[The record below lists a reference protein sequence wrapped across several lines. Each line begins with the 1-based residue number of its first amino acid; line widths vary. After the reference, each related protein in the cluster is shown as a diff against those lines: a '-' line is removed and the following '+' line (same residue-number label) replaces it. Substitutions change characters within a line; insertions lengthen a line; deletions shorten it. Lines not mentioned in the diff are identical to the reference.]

1 MSTGAE
7 GKFDWRLM
15 AAALLLAVAA
25 FGTWRT
31 IEGLAA
37 RRVLRTELAEI
48 SHARYDLLNI
58 DRWVAKLLPIFD
70 AQIDALDL
78 NAAGKN
84 LKPTVVKALYTLLDQ
99 VKEKMSAPDPQNKGG
114 GLMGGAGAMMANMMV
129 ASLKPHVPE
138 YADTVMA
145 ELG

>member
-1 MSTGAE
+1 MPSTAE
-7 GKFDWRLM
+7 STRIDFRLI
-15 AAALLLAVAA
+15 AGVLLLAVAA
-25 FGTWRT
+25 VCTWFT
-31 IEGLAA
+31 IDGLAA

-84 LKPTVVKALYTLLDQ
+84 LKPTVVKALYNLLDQ
-99 VKEKMSAPDPQNKGG
+99 VKDKMSTPD
-114 GLMGGAGAMMANMMV
+114 
-129 ASLKPHVPE
+129 
-138 YADTVMA
+138 
-145 ELG
+145 